1 GLSPFQPQ
9 MAAIR
14 AGRLLLDE
22 IDRLAATRA
31 DFAVESTLS
40 GLSFLSRLKDW
51 KASGY
56 RVEIIY
62 LSLSSTDVALRRIA
76 QRVQQGGHAVPK
88 ADVLRR
94 FQKEL
99 DKFRELYKPLAD
111 GWMLYDNSGTTPR
124 LIETS
129 P

>member
-94 FQKEL
+94 FERSWRNFCEFYRPMV
-99 DKFRELYKPLAD
+99 DA
-111 GWMLYDNSGTTPR
+111 WIVYDNSGSRPR
-124 LIETS
+124 LVEAG